1 MIDGKVCNAVVGNKS
16 SQVCYICGASPK
28 EINHIDVIKKRQV
41 DYSTF
46 AFGLSTL
53 HAWIRFFECILHVA
67 YRMDFKKWQAR
78 GKDRDLLKQRK
89 KEIQERF
96 RNGLG
101 LLVERPKPGG
111 SGTSN
116 DWNTARRFFS
126 NPELSS
132 TITGVDKDLIKRF
145 AVVLQVIS
153 SDRDIKADS
162 FNQYA
167 LETAKLF
174 IQKYPWFYLPAS
186 VHKVLIHGSQ
196 IIKSALL
203 PIGQLSEEAQEARNK
218 DIKRYREHH
227 TRKSSRKNT
236 MTDLINNLLISSDP
250 LISSIRK
257 SHKKQKTPLWNEA
270 LHLLKDSSEGGDE
283 EESADNEENIND
295 ESTSD
300 EDSDTE

>member
-1 MIDGKVCNAVVGNKS
+1 M
-16 SQVCYICGASPK
+16 
-28 EINHIDVIKKRQV
+28 
-41 DYSTF
+41 
-46 AFGLSTL
+46 
-53 HAWIRFFECILHVA
+53 
-67 YRMDFKKWQAR
+67 AR
-78 GKDRDLLKQRK
+78 PR
-89 KEIQERF
+89 
-96 RNGLG
+96 
-101 LLVERPKPGG
+101 
-111 SGTSN
+111 
-116 DWNTARRFFS
+116 
-126 NPELSS
+126 
-132 TITGVDKDLIKRF
+132 TGVDKDLIKRF

-203 PIGQLSEEAQEARNK
+203 PIGQLSEEGQEARNK
-218 DIKRYREHH
+218 DIKKYREHH

>member
-1 MIDGKVCNAVVGNKS
+1 MAI
-16 SQVCYICGASPK
+16 P
-28 EINHIDVIKKRQV
+28 R
-41 DYSTF
+41 
-46 AFGLSTL
+46 
-53 HAWIRFFECILHVA
+53 
-67 YRMDFKKWQAR
+67 
-78 GKDRDLLKQRK
+78 
-89 KEIQERF
+89 
-96 RNGLG
+96 
-101 LLVERPKPGG
+101 
-111 SGTSN
+111 
-116 DWNTARRFFS
+116 
-126 NPELSS
+126 
-132 TITGVDKDLIKRF
+132 TGVDKDFIKRF

-174 IQKYPWFYLPAS
+174 IQKFYLPAS

-218 DIKRYREHH
+218 DIKKYREHH

-236 MTDLINNLLISSDP
+236 MTDLINNFLISSDP

-257 SHKKQKTPLWNEA
+257 SHKTPLWNEA
-270 LHLLKDSSEGGDE
+270 LHLLKDSNEGGDE